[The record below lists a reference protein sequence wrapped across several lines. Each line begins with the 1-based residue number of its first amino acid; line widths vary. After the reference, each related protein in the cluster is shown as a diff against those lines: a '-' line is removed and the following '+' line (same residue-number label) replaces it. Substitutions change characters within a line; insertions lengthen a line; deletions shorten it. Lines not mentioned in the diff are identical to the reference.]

1 MEYKENWW
9 SYKKKKSS
17 PVFSLISQRTLKRAG
32 FILWQLRACFLQGG
46 KKKKSRG
53 KRDYDK
59 QTSISSY
66 SMSSPIQQL
75 EGFYVLCIQYFWSV
89 AQNNWA
95 VLFRGIS
102 FLHQSWTS
110 YFIAKTYL
118 KDLSELAIVISFGYC
133 TVEQVMTPNS
143 KVIFIENILVFARSI
158 FLVFRGLRTNPTFI

>member
-9 SYKKKKSS
+9 SYKKKKKLTCLFFDLTENTKEGWLHSVTVES
-17 PVFSLISQRTLKRAG
+17 VLPARG
-32 FILWQLRACFLQGG
+32 EE
-46 KKKKSRG
+46 KKSRG

-118 KDLSELAIVISFGYC
+118 KDLSELAIVISFGFC

-158 FLVFRGLRTNPTFI
+158 FLVFRGLRMNPTFI